1 MAKNWVMAP
10 FNHSERPRFDQVWK
24 YDRENSVI
32 SIGWDLGEFRS
43 REELQNKYRE
53 RIERNGWTKAGLTQL
68 IRLWFDI
75 KLGDRIIA
83 RGGTRKIVGVGT
95 VTGAPFYSPE
105 MKVTQGGDVFESDHG
120 YFLPVNWKDFEREF
134 PSNKFSRHTL
144 YSVSD
149 DGFHALVDG
158 RSSTSGSWEEFIE
171 RAKAYVDTGRLES
184 KEIEYKVEIGQALSA
199 ARQAVMTGASD
210 WADLIRSGVVKNHN
224 YLVHFTQLDNL
235 RKWVEGSEGEA
246 LNALRVIWSE
256 SDSSVSDRIRAFSEQ
271 FPRSVT
277 SGPGTRA
284 NVISL
289 LLMGL
294 DVWRFPPFH
303 ITVFDSAFDQTGWG
317 KLERGAD
324 EATLYEYALGFLD
337 LFIEKAA
344 KRGLTLRHRLDAQ
357 SVVWA
362 LRDGAGGMLYEEEE
376 GDYPKERE
384 VDDQEPREG
393 EESPSPYD
401 IGNIIS
407 DGCFLD
413 RATLESMLQGL
424 QAKRNMILQGPP
436 GTGKT
441 WLAKK
446 LAYALIGQ
454 KDEDK
459 VRQVQFHPNLSY
471 EDFVRGFRPQS
482 DGKLGLVN
490 GPFLELSE
498 VARRDSSGTYVMVI
512 EEINRGNPASIFG
525 ELLTLLEADK
535 RMSDNA
541 LTLAYQHDASER
553 FHIPPNLYVIGTM
566 NLADRSLALVDFALR
581 RRFAFFDLEPAL
593 NDTWRDWVHRQCEI
607 PTDFLTDVSRR
618 IDALNNQISDD
629 PNLGRQFRIGHSFIV
644 PKPGEP
650 IAVPEEWF
658 MQVVETEIAP
668 LLREYWFNDS
678 DKADEARSQLLSGL

>member
-10 FNHSERPRFDQVWK
+10 FNHSERPRFDQVWN

-32 SIGWDLGEFRS
+32 SIGWDLGSFGS
-43 REELQNKYRE
+43 RDELQSKFRE
-53 RIERNGWTKAGLTQL
+53 RIERNGWGNHGLAQL
-68 IRLWFDI
+68 ILFWYEI
-75 KLGDRIIA
+75 KPGDRIIA
-83 RGGTRKIVGVGT
+83 RGGLRKIVGVGT
-95 VTGAPFYSPE
+95 VTGSPFYSPE
-105 MKVTQGGDVFESDHG
+105 MKADQGGDVFKGDHG
-120 YFLPVNWKDFEREF
+120 YFLPVKWDDFERVF

-149 DGFHALVDG
+149 DRFDALVDG
-158 RSSTSGSWEEFIE
+158 HSSRSGSWEEYIE
-171 RAKAYVDTGRLES
+171 RARAYVDTGRLES
-184 KEIEYKVEIGQALSA
+184 EEIEYKVEIGQALAA
-199 ARQAVMTGASD
+199 ARQAVMTEAND
-210 WADLIRSGVVKNHN
+210 WAYLVRSAVVKNRN
-224 YLVHFTQLDNL
+224 NLVHFTQLDNF
-235 RKWVEGSEGEA
+235 RKWVEGSAGEA

-256 SDSSVSDRIRAFSEQ
+256 GDSSVSDRIRAFSEQ
-271 FPRSVT
+271 FPKSVT
-277 SGPGTRA
+277 SGPGTRT

-294 DVWRFPPFH
+294 EVRIYPPFH
-303 ITVFDSAFDQTGWG
+303 VTAFDNAFDQTGWG
-317 KLERGAD
+317 KPDQGAD
-324 EATLYEYALGFLD
+324 EATVYEHALGFLD
-337 LFIEKAA
+337 QFIEESA
-344 KRGLTLRHRLDAQ
+344 KRGLTLRNRLDAQ

-362 LRDGAGGMLYEEEE
+362 LKDNPDMLDE
-376 GDYPKERE
+376 
-384 VDDQEPREG
+384 Q
-393 EESPSPYD
+393 ESPSPYD

-407 DGCFLD
+407 EGCFLD
-413 RATLESMLQGL
+413 RTTLESILQSL

-482 DGKLGLVN
+482 DGKLGLVD
-490 GPFLELSE
+490 GPFLDLAEL
-498 VARRDSSGTYVMVI
+498 ARRDSDGTYVMVI

-535 RMSDNA
+535 RTSDNA
-541 LTLAYQHDASER
+541 LRLAYQHVASER

-607 PTDFLTDVSRR
+607 PTDFLADISRR
-618 IDALNNQISDD
+618 IDALNSQIADD
-629 PNLGRQFRIGHSFIV
+629 PNLGRQFRIGHSFMV

-658 MQVVETEIAP
+658 MRVVETEIAP

-678 DKADEARSQLLSGL
+678 EKVEEAKSQLLSGL